1 MRDSTLRIMIVD
13 DHPVV
18 REGFAAVLREAGIQV
33 VGMAGNGQ
41 EALTLAAEL
50 LPEMVLMDI
59 RMPVMDGLAATQALK
74 QQFPALTIL
83 MLTMEDSPEY
93 ARQAMHAGAAGYLVK
108 HSNADQLLRTIE
120 AVRCGL
126 FVFPPMLAAPQPKTV
141 PLTQR
146 EIEVLQWV
154 AKGKQSG
161 EIARILAIETRTVET
176 HRQNIRDKL
185 GLRSVAELTRY
196 AWEHDLL

>member
-1 MRDSTLRIMIVD
+1 MQDSTLRIMIVD

-18 REGFAAVLREAGIQV
+18 REGFAAVLREAGIEV

-41 EALTLAAEL
+41 EALRLAAEL
-50 LPEMVLMDI
+50 VPDMVLMDI
-59 RMPVMDGLAATQALK
+59 HMPVMDGLAATQALR
-74 QQFPALTIL
+74 QQLPALKIL

-93 ARQAMHAGAAGYLVK
+93 ASKAMQAGASGYLVK
-108 HSNADQLLRTIE
+108 HSNTDQLLRTID

-126 FVFPPMLAAPQPKTV
+126 FVFPPMISAPQPKTT

-146 EIEVLQWV
+146 EIEVLKWV
-154 AKGKQSG
+154 AQGKQSG
-161 EIARILAIETRTVET
+161 EIARILNIETRTVET
-176 HRQNIRDKL
+176 HRHNIRDRL

-196 AWEHDLL
+196 ALDHDLA